1 MHVSRSVDHLFKMTL
16 NQNDGILLISYS
28 GYFTVYEA
36 KLFQRELELRLS
48 RIEPKEYALV
58 VEVQEIRLSTQELAP
73 MFEEIKQTYLSA
85 PFRSIYSVECQTQAA
100 AKIKRKGQDRPNW
113 TPVRTVDEA
122 LRLVKSGRGAEA

>member
-48 RIEPKEYALV
+48 RIQPEEYALV
-58 VEVQEIRLSTQELAP
+58 VEMQEIRLSTQELAP
-73 MFEEIKQTYLSA
+73 MFDEIKQTYLSA
-85 PFRSIYSVECQTQAA
+85 PFRSIYSVECQALAA
-100 AKIKRKGQDRPNW
+100 GKTKRKSQTRPNW
-113 TPVRTVDEA
+113 TPVQTVDEA
-122 LRLVKSGRGAEA
+122 LQLVRSGRGAEV

>member
-48 RIEPKEYALV
+48 RIQPEEYALV
-58 VEVQEIRLSTQELAP
+58 VEMQDIRLSTQELAP
-73 MFEEIKQTYLSA
+73 MFEEIKQAYLSA
-85 PFRSIYSVECQTQAA
+85 PFRSIYSVECQSGAP
-100 AKIKRKGQDRPNW
+100 AKAKRKGQERPNW
-113 TPVRTVDEA
+113 TLVRTVDEA
-122 LRLVKSGRGAEA
+122 LQLVRTGKDAQ

>member
-36 KLFQRELELRLS
+36 KLFQRELELRLN
-48 RIEPKEYALV
+48 RIQPEEYVLV
-58 VEVQEIRLSTQELAP
+58 VEMQEIRLSTQDLAP

-85 PFRSIYSVECQTQAA
+85 PFRSIYSVECQAQAA
-100 AKIKRKGQDRPNW
+100 GKTKRKSQTRPNW
-113 TPVRTVDEA
+113 TPVQTVDEA
-122 LRLVKSGRGAEA
+122 LQLVRSGRGAEA